1 MSQLRGRIQLA
12 AIVGV
17 LTLATSV
24 QAQIVR
30 APLNE
35 GFARTSS
42 IAMSVDEMLGTR
54 KTRALAEPILGP
66 GYPSLWIAEVQFKP
80 LRLMK
85 LTWTTDAGEKKSEIV
100 RYMVYRVIRRDYTDL
115 AGAEKAEL
123 ERKLVDPDNDPSNV
137 LDPETSMPLQMPRF
151 VLRAENKDGSLVREW
166 QDEISIKIQ
175 NAVFE
180 REMGRRGQGKKLL
193 NSVEALQEIGEPVAV
208 GDPDALQKALYGV
221 AVWRNVDDSADF
233 FSVQMSGFT
242 NAYRMIRSDDGKNQL
257 QEKVIVQRFARPGD
271 QYLQDEMEFRFIDE
285 GMVSLADL
293 QIQPDL
299 VADADPDGDGMV
311 KVRYPAWIYV
321 PRSTTVDVPAVDTVL
336 RNLRSSAG
344 NNAENQ

>member
-17 LTLATSV
+17 ITLANSL
-24 QAQIVR
+24 QAQVVR

-42 IAMSVDEMLGTR
+42 ISMSVDEMLGTR
-54 KTRALAEPILGP
+54 KARALTEPLLGP
-66 GYPSLWIAEVQFKP
+66 GYPSLWISEVQFKP

-85 LTWTTDAGEKKSEIV
+85 LTWTDDSGEKKSEIV
-100 RYMVYRVIRRDYTDL
+100 RYMVYRVIRRDYTEL

-137 LDPETSMPLQMPRF
+137 LDPESSKPLQMPRF
-151 VLRAENKDGSLVREW
+151 ILRAENKDGSIVHEW
-166 QDEISIKIQ
+166 QDEISIAIQ

-180 REMGRRGQGKKLL
+180 RELGRKADGKKLL
-193 NSVEALQEIGEPVAV
+193 NSIEAVKEVEEPVASS
-208 GDPDALQKALYGV
+208 DPDVLGKALYGV

-242 NAYRMIRSDDGKNQL
+242 NAYRMIRAEDGSNQL

-271 QYLQDEMEFRFIDE
+271 QFLQDEMEFRFIDD
-285 GMVSLADL
+285 GTVNISDL

-299 VADADPDGDGMV
+299 VANADPDGDGKV
-311 KVRYPAWIYV
+311 RVRYPTWIYV
-321 PRSTTVDVPAVDTVL
+321 PRKVQVDVPGADTVL
-336 RNLRSSAG
+336 RNLRSSDAG
-344 NNAENQ
+344 DAENR

>member
-1 MSQLRGRIQLA
+1 
-12 AIVGV
+12 
-17 LTLATSV
+17 
-24 QAQIVR
+24 
-30 APLNE
+30 
-35 GFARTSS
+35 
-42 IAMSVDEMLGTR
+42 MSVDEMLGTR
-54 KTRALAEPILGP
+54 KARALEEPILGP

-85 LTWTTDAGEKKSEIV
+85 LTWTTDSGEKKSEIV

-123 ERKLVDPDNDPSNV
+123 ERKLADPDNDPSNV

-166 QDEISIKIQ
+166 QDEISLTIQ

-193 NSVEALQEIGEPVAV
+193 NSVEALQEIGDPVPV
-208 GDPDALQKALYGV
+208 NDPDALQKALYGV

-242 NAYRMIRSDDGKNQL
+242 NAYRMVRSDDGKNQL
-257 QEKVIVQRFARPGD
+257 QQKVIVQRFARPGD

-285 GMVSLADL
+285 GMVSVADL

-299 VADADPDGDGMV
+299 VEDADPDGDGMV

-321 PRSTTVDVPAVDTVL
+321 PRNTNVNVPAVDTVL

-344 NNAENQ
+344 NNAENE

>member
-12 AIVGV
+12 AIVGM
-17 LTLATSV
+17 LTLAGSV
-24 QAQIVR
+24 QAQVVR

-54 KTRALAEPILGP
+54 KARAIEEPLLGP
-66 GYPSLWIAEVQFKP
+66 GYPALWIAEVQFKP

-85 LTWTTDAGEKKSEIV
+85 LTWTDPSGEKKSEIV
-100 RYMVYRVIRRDYTDL
+100 RYMVYRVIRRDYTEL

-137 LDPETSMPLQMPRF
+137 LDPETTMPLQMPRF
-151 VLRAENKDGSLVREW
+151 TLRAENKDGSLVREW
-166 QDEISIKIQ
+166 QDEINVTIQ
-175 NAVFE
+175 NSVFE
-180 REMGRRGQGKKLL
+180 REMGRRAAGKKLL
-193 NSVEALQEIGEPVAV
+193 NSVEAVQEIGEPVPSS
-208 GDPDALQKALYGV
+208 DPDATDKAVYGV

-242 NAYRMIRSDDGKNQL
+242 NAYRMIRAEDGSNQL

-285 GMVSLADL
+285 GTVNLSDL
-293 QIQPDL
+293 QIQADL
-299 VADADPDGDGMV
+299 VADADPDGDGKV
-311 KVRYPAWIYV
+311 RVRYPAWIYV
-321 PRSTTVDVPAVDTVL
+321 PRKVQVEVPGADTVL
-336 RNLRSSAG
+336 RNLRSSATD
-344 NNAENQ
+344 NAENR